1 MAVVAASFLATPA
14 QGAEPQ
20 ANVVVDPAARLL
32 DGDGA
37 GEAWDISARLD
48 GGGHFLLRFWVT
60 NEGPGS
66 HTGLAMGWFVA
77 PDGKV
82 TSFRYG
88 RERARWESAADGRFI
103 RIASA
108 VLDLRPPSGSVE
120 IDTDKGGMKIYL
132 RFAMPKSPTPICAR
146 RDGDA
151 GFDVL
156 RLQQDTDGIAWVA
169 GMAAPM
175 AANGTVDI
183 THAWGRDSEID
194 ALLRRIDVSGRDG
207 DVAFFATTV
216 TPPKD
221 RSRAT
226 SCIAVVDSGRKIH
239 ESPSAT
245 VDVAATAL
253 AAKESSY
260 PVPASVVFQGE
271 SATLTVKPERELLRV
286 NPLDIVPQPFRML
299 LGLRS
304 SPRRA
309 WAESA
314 WTLKASP
321 AGGKAIER
329 SGRGVTAVT
338 YTNPW

>member
-1 MAVVAASFLATPA
+1 MAIVAASPLAAPA
-14 QGAEPQ
+14 QGVEPQ
-20 ANVVVDPAARLL
+20 AKIVVDPAARLL
-32 DGDGA
+32 DGDAA
-37 GEAWDISARLD
+37 GEAWDVSARFD
-48 GGGHFLLRFWVT
+48 GGGHFFLRFWVT

-88 RERARWESAADGRFI
+88 RERARWESAADGRFL
-103 RIASA
+103 RVASA
-108 VLDLRPPSGSVE
+108 VLDLRPPAGSVE

-132 RFAMPKSPTPICAR
+132 RFDMPPSPPPICAR
-146 RDGDA
+146 REGDA

-156 RLQQDTDGIAWVA
+156 RLQQDSDGIAWVA
-169 GMAAPM
+169 GMAAPL

-183 THAWGRDSEID
+183 THAWGPVSEIET
-194 ALLRRIDVSGRDG
+194 LLRRIDVSGRDG
-207 DVAFFATTV
+207 DVAFFATTR

-221 RSRAT
+221 RNRAT
-226 SCIAVVDSGRKIH
+226 SCIAVVDGGRKIH
-239 ESPSAT
+239 ESQTVT
-245 VDVAATAL
+245 VDVAPTAL
-253 AAKESSY
+253 VAKEGSY
-260 PVPASVVFQGE
+260 PVPASVSFQAE
-271 SATLTVKPERELLRV
+271 AATLTMKPERELLRV

-314 WTLKASP
+314 WTLHVSP